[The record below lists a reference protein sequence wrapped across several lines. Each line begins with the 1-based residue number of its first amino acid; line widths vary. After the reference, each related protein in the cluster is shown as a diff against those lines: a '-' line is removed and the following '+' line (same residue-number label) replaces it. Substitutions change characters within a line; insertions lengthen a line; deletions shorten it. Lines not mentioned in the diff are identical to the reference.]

1 MKSPSTYVNNQQ
13 AQSDPSKQN
22 KVHRLTWPF
31 ISNGEDLISLSST
44 IVTPT
49 ISSESCSYKMGL
61 VITSLEKPINL
72 CEIKPIADHQ
82 KQK

>member
-31 ISNGEDLISLSST
+31 ISNGEDPISLSST

-49 ISSESCSYKMGL
+49 IILETCSYKMG
-61 VITSLEKPINL
+61 
-72 CEIKPIADHQ
+72 CHD
-82 KQK
+82 